1 MYIDTHCHLNFE
13 AFKDDLPQVIK
24 RAKDRGVMKIVIPG
38 TDVASSTRAIEI
50 ARAYPGCYAAVG
62 IHPHHAKDPNLK
74 IDANLRDQLKQL
86 IIQNRPARNASH
98 GDAGGVVAIGE
109 IGLDYHVYRNSKY
122 ENTEI
127 TEELKQKQQEL
138 FLLQYELAH
147 ELNLSTILHCR
158 EAHDDL
164 IQTISNNSRI
174 RENLPA
180 GRQAPSRPP
189 GVFHCYGGSK
199 KHLRLLIT
207 MGYYIGFD
215 GNITYSPDWKTI
227 VSSAPLSRIVLETDA
242 PYLTPVPFRGKRNEP
257 MQIPLIAQAVAEYTG
272 ASLAEATEMT
282 TKNAEALFKIS

>member
-1 MYIDTHCHLNFE
+1 MFIDTHCHLNFE
-13 AFKDDLPQVIK
+13 AFKDDLPQVIA
-24 RAKDRGVMKIVIPG
+24 RAKDRGVMKIIVPG
-38 TDVASSTRAIEI
+38 TDVASSTRAVEI
-50 ARAYPGCYAAVG
+50 ANTYDNCWAAIGV
-62 IHPHHAKDPNLK
+62 HPHHAKDLDLTV
-74 IDANLRDQLKQL
+74 DANLKQQLKEL
-86 IIQNRPARNASH
+86 ATKDR
-98 GDAGGVVAIGE
+98 VVAMGE

-127 TEELKQKQQEL
+127 TKELKQKQQEL
-138 FLLQYELAH
+138 FVLQYELAH

-158 EAHDDL
+158 EADDDM

-227 VSSAPLSRIVLETDA
+227 VSSAPLARIVLETDA

-272 ASLAEATEMT
+272 ASLSEVTETT
-282 TKNAEALFKIS
+282 TKNAKTLFKI

>member
-1 MYIDTHCHLNFE
+1 MFIDTHCHLNFE
-13 AFKDDLPQVIK
+13 AFTDDLPQVIE
-24 RAKDRGVMKIVIPG
+24 RAKDRGVMKIIVPG
-38 TDVASSTRAIEI
+38 TDVASSARAVEI
-50 ARAYPGCYAAVG
+50 ANTYDNCWAAVG
-62 IHPHHAKDPNLK
+62 VHPHHAKDPDLTVDADLK
-74 IDANLRDQLKQL
+74 QQLKEL
-86 IIQNRPARNASH
+86 ATSDR
-98 GDAGGVVAIGE
+98 VVAMGE

-127 TEELKQKQQEL
+127 TDELKQKQQEL

-158 EAHDDL
+158 EAQDDL

-174 RENLPA
+174 RENSP
-180 GRQAPSRPP
+180 RPP

-272 ASLAEATEMT
+272 TSLSKVIQTTTE
-282 TKNAEALFKIS
+282 NAQVLFKI